1 MIVAKQVA
9 DFLTGLRVVL
19 AFALPF
25 IGLTYGADALSLAI
39 WILLSSWITD
49 VLDGPLARRSSR
61 QYHTWIGDNDLGVDM
76 TVSLGLLIYMILSGF
91 VTPLVGVIYILFWGL
106 YFLRFGL
113 PRSMGM
119 LMQAPIYFFFIWV
132 AMIEAPDPGYWLVV
146 YPLLITAITWP
157 RFLNEVVPGFLEGM
171 KQVWERGSRKV
182 QS

>member
-9 DFLTGLRVVL
+9 DLLTGLRVVL

-25 IGLTYGADALSLAI
+25 IGLTYGADALPLAI
-39 WILLSSWITD
+39 WILFSSWVTD

-91 VTPLVGVIYILFWGL
+91 VTPLLGSLYIFAWGMYFW
-106 YFLRFGL
+106 RSGL

-132 AMIEAPDPGYWLVV
+132 AMTEAPNPGYWLVI
-146 YPLLITAITWP
+146 YLLLITAITWP
-157 RFLNEVVPGFLEGM
+157 RFPQEVIPGFLEGM
-171 KQVWERGSRKV
+171 KQIWRRDSRNA
-182 QS
+182 

>member
-9 DFLTGLRVVL
+9 DLLTGFRVVL

-39 WILLSSWITD
+39 WILFFSWVTD

-91 VTPLVGVIYILFWGL
+91 VTPLLGYLYIFVWGVYFW
-106 YFLRFGL
+106 RSGL

-132 AMIEAPDPGYWLVV
+132 AMTEAPNPGYWLVI

-157 RFLNEVVPGFLEGM
+157 RFPQEIIPGFLEGM
-171 KQVWERGSRKV
+171 KQIWRRDSRNA
-182 QS
+182 